1 MRMEIKGGIKR
12 KLSRS
17 GGSVVVV
24 IPKDIRRALNLGVG
38 DKMEMWEVEGEHIIM
53 RKKEGVRSANT
64 RFRS

>member
-1 MRMEIKGGIKR
+1 MEIKGSTKR
-12 KLSRS
+12 KLSRN

-24 IPKDIRRALNLGVG
+24 IPKDIRRSLNLGVG

-53 RKKEGVRSANT
+53 RKMESVRNANT